1 MKLKKLLILTATIV
15 FISGCSY
22 PVQPIEKTNNDAST
36 TTITVNEKDLTKV
49 KGTMI
54 SSTKNTSVLDG
65 TTVEYYKDKAGYV
78 YKINL
83 HKIDV
88 TIPYDMEQMN
98 INGLISY
105 LDNSQI
111 ENWKESLYSEN
122 NVSREGY
129 SVKLTIEDKLAADT
143 AKNLCGSEIAYK
155 AVYDYNL
162 DITKATKDD
171 INSFTKMFK
180 LKKQDGKILEN
191 SLQNALEVYNMEFE

>member
-1 MKLKKLLILTATIV
+1 
-15 FISGCSY
+15 
-22 PVQPIEKTNNDAST
+22 
-36 TTITVNEKDLTKV
+36 
-49 KGTMI
+49 
-54 SSTKNTSVLDG
+54 
-65 TTVEYYKDKAGYV
+65 
-78 YKINL
+78 
-83 HKIDV
+83 
-88 TIPYDMEQMN
+88 MEQMN